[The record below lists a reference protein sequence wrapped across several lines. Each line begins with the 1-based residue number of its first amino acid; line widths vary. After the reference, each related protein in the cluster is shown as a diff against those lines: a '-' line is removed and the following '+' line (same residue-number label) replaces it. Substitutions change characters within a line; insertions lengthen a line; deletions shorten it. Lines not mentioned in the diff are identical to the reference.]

1 MSTLEYTTLG
11 RTGLT
16 VSRTGFGALPIQRTD
31 THEAVR
37 ILRAAFDAGIT
48 FFDTARAYSDS
59 ETKMGRALADVRD
72 SIVIATKS
80 AAATRSAVLDDLQAS
95 LRELRTDYVD
105 LMQLHNPKN
114 MPDPEDPESAYA
126 GLVEVRR
133 KGMARFVGIS
143 NHVRDR
149 AIPAIDSGLYDTL
162 QFPLC
167 HISSPDDLALVE
179 RCRAAQVG
187 FIAMK
192 PLCGGLLTDLR
203 PPFAFLRQY
212 ANVVP
217 IYGIQR
223 MTELEKLI
231 AISADPPA
239 LDDEMRAIIER
250 DKLDLAGEFCRACG
264 YCLPC
269 PQHIPIPMASRMGL
283 VLRRLPYEPFLTDSW
298 REKMRRIEECT
309 DCGECRSR
317 CPYGLDPPALLKKAL
332 ADYEAFYRDHAAQP
346 KTE

>member
-1 MSTLEYTTLG
+1 MEFTTLG
-11 RTGLT
+11 RTDLT

-31 THEAVR
+31 TDEAVR
-37 ILRAAFDAGIT
+37 ILRAAFDGGIT
-48 FFDTARAYSDS
+48 FFDTARAYTDS
-59 ETKMGRALADVRD
+59 EAKMGRALAGVRD
-72 SIVIATKS
+72 SVVIATKS
-80 AAATRSAVLDDLQAS
+80 TAATRSGVLDDLQAS

-114 MPDPEDPESAYA
+114 LPNPDDPESAYA
-126 GLVEVRR
+126 GLVEARE

-143 NHVRDR
+143 NHVRER
-149 AIPAIDSGLYDTL
+149 AIAAVDSGLYDAL

-167 HISSPDDLALVE
+167 HISSPEDLAIVE
-179 RCRAAQVG
+179 RCKAAGMG

-203 PPFAFLRQY
+203 PAFAFFRQY
-212 ANVVP
+212 ENLIP
-217 IYGIQR
+217 IWGVQR
-223 MTELEKLI
+223 MTELDELI
-231 AISADPPA
+231 ALSADPPA
-239 LDDEMRAIIER
+239 LDCEIRAVIDQ

-283 VLRRLPYEPFLTDSW
+283 VLLRLPYESFLTDGW
-298 REKMRRIEECT
+298 REKMRRIEDCT

-317 CPYGLDPPALLKKAL
+317 CPYGLDPPALLRKAL
-332 ADYEAFYRDHAAQP
+332 ADYEAFYREHA
-346 KTE
+346 T